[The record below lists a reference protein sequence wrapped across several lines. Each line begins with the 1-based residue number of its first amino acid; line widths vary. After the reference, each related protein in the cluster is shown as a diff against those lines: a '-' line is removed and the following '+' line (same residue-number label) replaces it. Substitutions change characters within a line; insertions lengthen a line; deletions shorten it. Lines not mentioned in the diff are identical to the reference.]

1 MQVQAEIRNTTAVA
15 TLQGAVASHPLTLE
29 ALVRRARQARS
40 RLRTLTQLVRT
51 RVRGEVATFRM
62 RGPLRGGTEVTAEYT
77 GRGGGR
83 DEARGSFGSPGM
95 SQARLAYLALLA
107 IMVIDYALLVTWGGA
122 RLGAQSAG
130 LAPFDLR
137 VTGYG
142 LEDAK
147 TYLAALTP
155 AGTALYLGTIRFL
168 DTVFP
173 VTCTLALGIAIWHR
187 GRGLAV
193 WLRGGLSL
201 LAPLYGALDLLENA
215 ATAGLLRAGPEAVTA
230 ADVARASMLTQAK
243 FGVFGLAI
251 AALLALLIRRQPG
264 AKV

>member
-1 MQVQAEIRNTTAVA
+1 
-15 TLQGAVASHPLTLE
+15 
-29 ALVRRARQARS
+29 
-40 RLRTLTQLVRT
+40 
-51 RVRGEVATFRM
+51 
-62 RGPLRGGTEVTAEYT
+62 
-77 GRGGGR
+77 
-83 DEARGSFGSPGM
+83 M

-107 IMVIDYALLVTWGGA
+107 IMVIDYAVLVTWGGA

-130 LAPFDLR
+130 LPPFDLR

-193 WLRGGLSL
+193 WLRGGLCL

-243 FGVFGLAI
+243 FGVVGLAI